1 MFFNYLKI
9 AWRTLWR
16 HRATTAVNLVGLSV
30 GLAVC
35 FLVVLLLHQQGQIDR
50 FHPDSDRIYSVSSRH
65 GVAEGQ
71 WSATAPGPLGPA
83 LRTQAPGIR
92 AVTQLAKEEETF
104 VVRGERSVMVDVI
117 YADSSFF
124 DVFQGF
130 RLRAGTRATALTTPG
145 TAVLTTETARRLFGD
160 AHDPVGQTVSL
171 RGEETTTVT
180 GVLEPPAGPTHLTGD
195 LFLSYEP
202 LETDDPK
209 TTSWTAVDSD
219 RWTYLRLGGATR
231 PAEIQRLATDILAR
245 NAPPENG
252 SEIEVR
258 IQSLSDLRFGGTT
271 LHPLSLRMQM
281 PVYVFAFYL
290 ALAGL
295 VLLAAGFNYVN
306 LVTAQSVRRA
316 KEIGV
321 RKTVGAQRR
330 QLAGQFLGEA
340 ILTSLLAAMGA
351 VLLLFW
357 IVPLFNGLYSGNIL
371 GIPPLTLQALKNPGL
386 LILLAGVAV
395 VFGLAAG
402 SYPTFV
408 LSASRPSDVLN
419 AGTPG
424 RSPFGSVSVRTVLIG
439 IQFAFAL
446 LLVVTATTL
455 SRQSARMALSSHGLQ
470 TERLLSIELQDVE
483 YGRFRQAALR
493 LPEVE
498 LVTTLDHLMLGIG
511 YERVRLQTNTDRAF
525 IRSYQYA
532 TDTTF
537 IQQMGLHLRTAQTDW
552 TVPFA
557 GETGVVLNAAA
568 AAALGFET
576 PTSAIGRTVHR
587 RKIDADVPSRSFEI
601 VGIVD
606 DFPFMGIEL
615 YTPLGGQDVSPLLLH
630 SAPSE
635 YAYALVRSRTED
647 LARTQDRLHSI
658 WTSELPTARPFRSRF
673 YSDVTR
679 MRYGPLRDLAYIAVG
694 IALLTVFIT
703 VLGLLSI
710 AAHHV
715 RTRTKEIGIR
725 KALGATVSSL
735 VLLLSQDFL
744 RLVGI
749 AAVVTLPAAWLFNRW
764 WLQFLPDPVSVG
776 SGVLIG
782 IVAGLLLLALLTV
795 GSQTLRAARLDPVIS
810 LRDE

>member
-1 MFFNYLKI
+1 MIFNYFKI

-16 HRATTAVNLVGLSV
+16 HRTTTAVNLVGLSV

-35 FLVVLLLHQQGQIDR
+35 FLVVLLLHQQWQIDR

-65 GVAEGQ
+65 VVAEEQ

-83 LRTQAPGIR
+83 LRTQASGVR
-92 AVTQLAKEEETF
+92 AVTQLAKDDETF
-104 VVRGERSVMVDVI
+104 VTRGRKSVMVDVL

-130 RLRAGTRATALTTPG
+130 RLRAGTRTTALETPR
-145 TAVLTTETARRLFGD
+145 TAVLTPETARRLFGD
-160 AHDPVGQTVSL
+160 ADPLGQTLSL
-171 RGEETTTVT
+171 RGEEPVTVT
-180 GVLEPPAGPTHLTGD
+180 GVLAPPPGPTHLAGD
-195 LFLSYEP
+195 LFLSYAP
-202 LETDDPK
+202 LDPDDPE
-209 TTSWTAVDSD
+209 TTSWTTVDSD
-219 RWTYLRLGGATR
+219 RWTYLRLGDRTR
-231 PAEIQRLATDILAR
+231 PAEVQRLATDLLAR
-245 NAPPENG
+245 NAPAEKG

-258 IQSLSDLRFGGTT
+258 IRSLSDLRFGGTT
-271 LHPLSLRMQM
+271 LHPLSLQLQV

-306 LVTAQSVRRA
+306 LVTAQSVQRA

-330 QLAGQFLGEA
+330 QLAAQFLGEA
-340 ILTSLLAAMGA
+340 ILTSLLAAVGA
-351 VLLLFW
+351 VLLLFQL
-357 IVPLFNGLYSGNIL
+357 VPLFNGLYSGDIL
-371 GIPPLTLQALKNPGL
+371 GIPPLSLQALENPGFL
-386 LILLAGVAV
+386 ALLAGVAV
-395 VFGLAAG
+395 VFGLVAG

-408 LSASRPSDVLN
+408 LSASRPSDILN
-419 AGTPG
+419 AGLPAH
-424 RSPFGSVSVRTVLIG
+424 SPFGSLSVRTVLVG
-439 IQFAFAL
+439 MQFAFAL

-455 SRQSARMALSSHGLQ
+455 SRQSTRMAESNHDLQ
-470 TERLLSIELQDVE
+470 IDRLLSVELQDVKYE
-483 YGRFRQAALR
+483 RFRRAALR

-498 LVTTLDHLMLGIG
+498 TVTTLDHLMLGIG
-511 YERVRLQTNTDRAF
+511 YERVHLQTDTDRAF

-537 IQQMGLHLRTAQTDW
+537 LQTMGLRLQAAQTDW

-557 GETGVVLNAAA
+557 GGTGVVLNAAA
-568 AAALGFET
+568 VEALGFET
-576 PTSAIGRTVHR
+576 STSALGATVHR
-587 RKIDADVPSRSFEI
+587 KKIDADSPSSSFQV

-630 SAPSE
+630 STPSE
-635 YAYALVRSRTED
+635 YEYALVRSRTDD
-647 LARTQDRLHSI
+647 LAHTQGRLRSV
-658 WTSELPTARPFRSRF
+658 WTSELQTVQPFRSRF

-679 MRYGPLRDLAYIAVG
+679 MRYGPLRDLAHIAVG
-694 IALLTVFIT
+694 IALLTVLIT
-703 VLGLLSI
+703 LLGLLSI

-715 RTRTKEIGIR
+715 KTRTKEIGIR

-735 VLLLSQDFL
+735 VVLLSQNYL

-749 AAVVTLPAAWLFNRW
+749 AAILTLPAAWLLNQW

-776 SGVLIG
+776 SGMLIG
-782 IVAGLLLLALLTV
+782 IVGGLLLLALLTV
-795 GSQTLRAARLDPVIS
+795 GSQTLRAARVDPTTT

>member
-1 MFFNYLKI
+1 MLVNYLKI
-9 AWRTLWR
+9 AWRALWR
-16 HRATTAVNLVGLSV
+16 HRTTTAVNLVGLSV

-35 FLVVLLLHQQGQIDR
+35 FLVVLSLHQQWQIDR
-50 FHPDSDRIYSVSSRH
+50 FHPDSDRIHSVSSRH
-65 GVAEGQ
+65 VVAEDQ

-83 LRTQAPGIR
+83 LRTQAPGVR
-92 AVTQLAKEEETF
+92 AVTQLAKEDETF
-104 VVRGERSVMVDVI
+104 VTRGEKSVMVDVL

-160 AHDPVGQTVSL
+160 ADPVGQMLSL
-171 RGEETTTVT
+171 RGEEPVTIT
-180 GVLEPPAGPTHLTGD
+180 GVLSPPPGPTHLAGD
-195 LFLSYEP
+195 LVLSYEP
-202 LETDDPK
+202 LDTDDPE
-209 TTSWTAVDSD
+209 TTSWTTVDSD
-219 RWTYLRLGGATR
+219 RWTYLRLGDGTR
-231 PAEIQRLATDILAR
+231 PAEVQRVATDLLAR
-245 NAPPENG
+245 NAPAEED

-258 IQSLSDLRFGGTT
+258 IRSLSDLRFGGTT
-271 LHPLSLRMQM
+271 LHPLSLRTQM

-306 LVTAQSVRRA
+306 LVTAQSVQRA

-330 QLAGQFLGEA
+330 QLAAQFLGEA
-340 ILTSLLAAMGA
+340 ILMSLLAAGGA

-357 IVPLFNGLYSGNIL
+357 IVPLFNGLYSGDIL
-371 GIPPLTLQALKNPGL
+371 GIPPLSLKTLENPGL
-386 LILLAGVAV
+386 LALLAGVAV

-419 AGTPG
+419 AGVPAH
-424 RSPFGSVSVRTVLIG
+424 SPFGSLSVRTVLVG
-439 IQFAFAL
+439 MQFAFAL

-455 SRQSARMALSSHGLQ
+455 SRQSTRMAAPNHDLQ
-470 TERLLSIELQDVE
+470 TGRLLSVELQDVE
-483 YGRFRQAALR
+483 YERFRRAARR

-498 LVTTLDHLMLGIG
+498 TVTTLDHLMLGMG
-511 YERVRLQTNTDRAF
+511 YERVRLQTDTNRAF

-537 IQQMGLHLRTAQTDW
+537 IQTMGLHLQAAQTDW
-552 TVPFA
+552 AVSLA
-557 GETGVVLNAAA
+557 GEAGVVLNAAA
-568 AAALGFET
+568 VEALGFDT
-576 PTSAIGRTVHR
+576 PTSALGATVHR
-587 RKIDADVPSRSFEI
+587 RTVDADVPSSSFQI
-601 VGIVD
+601 VGVVD
-606 DFPFMGIEL
+606 DFQFMGIEL
-615 YTPLGGQDVSPLLLH
+615 YTPLGGQGVPPLLLH

-635 YAYALVRSRTED
+635 YAYALVRSLTDD
-647 LARTQDRLHSI
+647 LARTQDRLHAV
-658 WTSELPTARPFRSRF
+658 WTSELQADQPFRSRF

-679 MRYGPLRDLAYIAVG
+679 MRHGPLRDLSHIAVG
-694 IALLTVFIT
+694 IALLTALIT
-703 VLGLLSI
+703 LLGLLSI

-715 RTRTKEIGIR
+715 TTRTKEIGIR
-725 KALGATVSSL
+725 KALGATASSL
-735 VLLLSQDFL
+735 VVLLSRNFL
-744 RLVGI
+744 RLVVI
-749 AAVVTLPAAWLFNRW
+749 AAILTLPAAWLLNQW

-776 SGVLIG
+776 SGGL
-782 IVAGLLLLALLTV
+782 AGALGALLLLALLTI
-795 GSQTLRAARLDPVIS
+795 GSQTFRAARLDPAQT

>member
-1 MFFNYLKI
+1 MFFNYVKT
-9 AWRTLWR
+9 AWRTLR
-16 HRATTAVNLVGLSV
+16 RDRTTTAVNLVGLSV

-35 FLVVLLLHQQGQIDR
+35 FLVVLLLHQQWQIDR
-50 FHPDSDRIYSVSSRH
+50 FHPDSDRIYTVSSRH
-65 GVAEGQ
+65 VSADDQ
-71 WSATAPGPLGPA
+71 WSATAPAPLGPA
-83 LRTQAPGIR
+83 LRTQVPGVR
-92 AVTQLAKEEETF
+92 AVTQLAKDEETF
-104 VVRGERSVMVDVI
+104 VTRGQRSVTVDVI

-130 RLRAGTRATALTTPG
+130 QLRAGTRATALATPG

-160 AHDPVGQTVSL
+160 ADPLGQTFSL
-171 RGEETTTVT
+171 REEETITVT
-180 GVLEPPAGPTHLTGD
+180 GLLAPPPGPTHLAGD
-195 LFLSYEP
+195 LFLSHER
-202 LETDDPK
+202 LDTDDPE
-209 TTSWTAVDSD
+209 TTAWTVVDSD
-219 RWTYLRLGGATR
+219 RWTYLRIGDGIR
-231 PAEIQRLATDILAR
+231 PADVDRFATDILAR
-245 NAPPENG
+245 NASPDAG
-252 SEIEVR
+252 SEIQVR
-258 IQSLSDLRFGGTT
+258 IQSLSDLRFGGTM

-306 LVTAQSVRRA
+306 LVTAQSVQRA

-321 RKTVGAQRR
+321 RKTVGAHRR
-330 QLAGQFLGEA
+330 QLAAQFLGEA
-340 ILTSLLAAMGA
+340 ILTSLLAAVGA

-357 IVPLFNGLYSGNIL
+357 IVPLFNGLYSGDIL
-371 GIPPLTLQALKNPGL
+371 GIPPLTLQALKTPGVL
-386 LILLAGVAV
+386 VLLAGVAV
-395 VFGLAAG
+395 AFGLAAG

-424 RSPFGSVSVRTVLIG
+424 HSPFGSLSVRTVLIG

-455 SRQSARMALSSHGLQ
+455 SRQSTRMAGTNHVLQ
-470 TERLLSIELQDVE
+470 TERLLSVDLQDVDYE
-483 YGRFRQAALR
+483 RFRRAALR

-498 LVTTLDHLMLGIG
+498 TVTTLDHLMLGIG
-511 YERVRLQTNTDRAF
+511 YERVRLQPNTDRAF
-525 IRSYQYA
+525 IQSYQYA

-537 IQQMGLHLRTAQTDW
+537 IQQMGLHLLAAQTDW

-568 AAALGFET
+568 VTALGFET
-576 PTSAIGRTVHR
+576 PTSAVGRTVHR

-630 SAPSE
+630 SAPSA

-658 WTSELPTARPFRSRF
+658 WTAELPTARPFQSRF

-679 MRYGPLRDLAYIAVG
+679 MRHGPLRDLSHIAVG
-694 IALLTVFIT
+694 IALLTVLIT

-715 RTRTKEIGIR
+715 KTRTKEIGIR
-725 KALGATVSSL
+725 KVMGATASSL
-735 VLLLSQDFL
+735 VLLLSQNFL
-744 RLVGI
+744 RLIGI
-749 AAVVTLPAAWLFNRW
+749 AAVLALPVAWLLNRW

-776 SGVLIG
+776 SGMLVG
-782 IVAGLLLLALLTV
+782 IVAGLFFLALLTV
-795 GSQTLRAARLDPVIS
+795 GSQTLRAARLDPVTT